1 MPHALLAEGPDDYWQ
16 YSDRQY
22 SDGLF
27 PIETKQPGPG

>member
-1 MPHALLAEGPDDYWQ
+1 MPPALLAEGPDDYWQ
-16 YSDRQY
+16 YSERF